1 MSKLSGLIKSRITE
15 NLKKNVGVFD
25 PELPDYVVILLAN
38 GKPKAELF
46 QLPNLKFPI
55 LLNGDFINDDIKA
68 L

>member
-15 NLKKNVGVFD
+15 NLKQNVGVFD

-46 QLPNLKFPI
+46 QL
-55 LLNGDFINDDIKA
+55 LNITS